1 MAAPSRIH
9 HKQMDGVAA
18 HVEHAQSHASNLDR
32 RLCTTVRRHPLF
44 HAAAPRGRRV
54 AFDL

>member
-9 HKQMDGVAA
+9 HKQMDGIAA

-32 RLCTTVRRHPLF
+32 RPWPAVRRHPISYT
-44 HAAAPRGRRV
+44 AAPRRGG
-54 AFDL
+54 